1 MRSNVDI
8 QSRTQAKKKKNQ
20 KTPDRA
26 HMLLHSYKHWSEWS
40 LLLDDE
46 NWTAGVPD
54 AVITHSPKQSPA
66 KSTSMYEADDMQS
79 R

>member
-1 MRSNVDI
+1 
-8 QSRTQAKKKKNQ
+8 
-20 KTPDRA
+20 
-26 HMLLHSYKHWSEWS
+26 MLLHSYKHWSEWP